1 MYLIIGLKFNC
12 VFDFWF
18 ALFGFKMFWKTAG
31 YGGRVHVCPFRTYS
45 LMPKTFWSWFKS
57 HFYQHFW
64 KIVTNIRYFYDLIID
79 CSERQSTAAVAS
91 YGAFI
96 NYVDQFYPIFTTYSL
111 WVKNMDILNAIC
123 NLSRVPRGL
132 STDDLPNP
140 SCQRSYWMPPYRV
153 WVLKGNWVPP
163 AFEGISFYQIHDS
176 SPISFYFRSLPASLS
191 LFYVFHSVQHK
202 RSMSCSFLLPW
213 SSHEVVWK
221 SEKSEFLHSERLPIY
236 ASGTWIFFLFFDN
249 ESSVTWWFTCLT

>member
-96 NYVDQFYPIFTTYSL
+96 NYVDQFYPIFTTY
-111 WVKNMDILNAIC
+111 
-123 NLSRVPRGL
+123 
-132 STDDLPNP
+132 
-140 SCQRSYWMPPYRV
+140 
-153 WVLKGNWVPP
+153 
-163 AFEGISFYQIHDS
+163 
-176 SPISFYFRSLPASLS
+176 
-191 LFYVFHSVQHK
+191 
-202 RSMSCSFLLPW
+202 LLTL
-213 SSHEVVWK
+213 
-221 SEKSEFLHSERLPIY
+221 SEKHGYFITSDALKIVP
-236 ASGTWIFFLFFDN
+236 N
-249 ESSVTWWFTCLT
+249 SVMFY